1 MDESGKHQKV
11 SMKTIGSI
19 LKHKINPSSGG
30 TDNSLLLNSSGTL
43 LNSSRDESM
52 SSQSGTTK
60 RTKVKVRQRS
70 GRGTT
75 GPVNVFDQFGQSEMA
90 HDNSLPTLPSTL
102 VVVEEA
108 TLSSPYG
115 E

>member
-1 MDESGKHQKV
+1 MRMDESGKHQKV

-60 RTKVKVRQRS
+60 RTKVKVRQCS
-70 GRGTT
+70 
-75 GPVNVFDQFGQSEMA
+75 D
-90 HDNSLPTLPSTL
+90 
-102 VVVEEA
+102 
-108 TLSSPYG
+108 
-115 E
+115 